1 MKRWNKELL
10 LASSF
15 SNHIVEYP
23 TPANLN
29 YMWSFGSAAGICLF
43 VQIITGIF
51 LAMYYIPNIK
61 YAFFSVEYIMRTVH
75 NGWIIRYIHAN
86 GASLFFI
93 VVYLHI
99 FRGLYFGSYYVT
111 PLLWFSGIVIFFLM
125 MGTAFI
131 GYVLPWGQMSYWG
144 VTVITSML
152 SVIPFV
158 GNSIVE
164 WIWGGFVITNVTL
177 NRFYSFH
184 YLLPFLIVGIS
195 CLHLVI
201 LHEDGSSNPLG
212 INKKVN
218 RVNFYPYFYVKDF
231 FAFFLSL
238 LIFFIFIFYLP
249 NILGHAD
256 NYINADPMVT
266 PAHIV
271 PEWYFLPFYAILRS
285 IPNKLGGVI
294 AMVFSIICLAILPL
308 LIPKFRAPHFR
319 PFYTK
324 LIWLFA
330 SNFLLLG
337 WIGQQPVEEPF
348 TTIGIMSTA
357 LYFFILLF
365 LLPLF
370 SNYDILN
377 IYFFFLQLIPSL
389 DAFKNPVLFF
399 GFLTYVKEFK
409 DFYKHLHGIGI
420 LKYVKD
426 LEVYKKFKNFL

>member
-218 RVNFYPYFYVKDF
+218 RVNFYPYFYVKDLL
-231 FAFFLSL
+231 AFSFLL
-238 LIFFIFIFYLP
+238 GLFCVLVLYWP
-249 NILGHAD
+249 NLLGHSD
-256 NYINADPMVT
+256 NYVRANSIKT
-266 PAHIV
+266 PAHVV
-271 PEWYFLPFYAILRS
+271 PEWYFLPFFAILKA
-285 IPNKLGGVI
+285 IPHKLGGI
-294 AMVFSIICLAILPL
+294 LAMLGSILGLAILPFISDL
-308 LIPKFRAPHFR
+308 EIRSAKYRFVHKII
-319 PFYTK
+319 FY
-324 LIWLFA
+324 LFLGT
-330 SNFLLLG
+330 FLLLM
-337 WIGQQPVEEPF
+337 WVATKPSINPYPF
-348 TTIGIMSTA
+348 VYCARFLTIN
-357 LYFFILLF
+357 YFFLLF
-365 LLPLF
+365 VAFPLSNTIEQYLL
-370 SNYDILN
+370 
-377 IYFFFLQLIPSL
+377 
-389 DAFKNPVLFF
+389 
-399 GFLTYVKEFK
+399 E
-409 DFYKHLHGIGI
+409 
-420 LKYVKD
+420 
-426 LEVYKKFKNFL
+426 KFKNYKTY